1 MNVYGNQTSK
11 IYPDINTVAPSSQET
26 NPQNYRMS
34 KISKVETYLLDDIS
48 KREKLAKNNTF
59 SFHFKCYWH

>member
-11 IYPDINTVAPSSQET
+11 IYPDIYTAVPSSQET

-48 KREKLAKNNTF
+48 KREELAKNDTF
-59 SFHFKCYWH
+59 SFYFTYYWH